1 MRRIL
6 LTFLK
11 VALSAGLLY
20 LALRKTD
27 FVALGQRLTW
37 ASIGWILLAL
47 AVCLVQVVISAA
59 RWHLVS
65 VACDAPIPT
74 RQAARYNLIGSFF
87 NQTLPSSI
95 GGDAVRLWLLAR
107 TGVGWRAATYS
118 IFIDR
123 AIGLIA
129 LAVLIV
135 ASLPWSYGLIAD
147 PAGRTALLI
156 VDALALGAGMGFLI
170 IGWLPWSFLKTW
182 WVTHHIH
189 ACSVIASR
197 LIFSPSKGPAIAVLS
212 ALIHVTAIVVAWC
225 VIRAIEA
232 PVSFGQIF
240 QLIPPVVL
248 ITMLPISMAGWG
260 LREATMGLAFG
271 YAGLAAHE
279 GVNVS
284 LLYGGVYFII
294 GVIGGL
300 VWIVSAEKAAKG
312 ASPIEVPD
320 EVAAVQ

>member
-1 MRRIL
+1 
-6 LTFLK
+6 
-11 VALSAGLLY
+11 
-20 LALRKTD
+20 
-27 FVALGQRLTW
+27 
-37 ASIGWILLAL
+37 
-47 AVCLVQVVISAA
+47 
-59 RWHLVS
+59 
-65 VACDAPIPT
+65 
-74 RQAARYNLIGSFF
+74 
-87 NQTLPSSI
+87 
-95 GGDAVRLWLLAR
+95 
-107 TGVGWRAATYS
+107 
-118 IFIDR
+118 
-123 AIGLIA
+123 IGLIA

-156 VDALALGAGMGFLI
+156 VDALALAAGMGFLI